1 MSVNIPIERATDVAG
16 YYLDLINEVYLDYV
30 SAGGKID
37 SANDAILPKVLR
49 VLSDGEPR

>member
-1 MSVNIPIERATDVAG
+1 MAVDTPIERAADVAG
-16 YYLDLINEVYLDYV
+16 YLDLTNEVYLDYV